1 MSNTQA
7 TVEDLIDELTD
18 VLEKGWHLPFAGGK
32 SFIDSEDAKQIPVS
46 YTHLTLPTKA

>member
-18 VLEKGWHLPFAGGK
+18 VLEKGWHLPFARYFSVYRIFENLFFFLRNFLK
-32 SFIDSEDAKQIPVS
+32 F
-46 YTHLTLPTKA
+46 

>member
-18 VLEKGWHLPFAGGK
+18 VLEKGTFPLQA
-32 SFIDSEDAKQIPVS
+32 ANR
-46 YTHLTLPTKA
+46 L

>member
-18 VLEKGWHLPFAGGK
+18 VLEKGWHLPLQA
-32 SFIDSEDAKQIPVS
+32 VNR
-46 YTHLTLPTKA
+46 L